1 MKITIC
7 GSIAFYE
14 QMVSIAKQLEE
25 IGHEVKM
32 PPTEVKGE
40 NGEMIPVAKYYELR
54 KNAESD
60 TGWIWDR
67 KEEAIRTHF
76 EKVEWSDAVLVLNH
90 DKKGIEGYVGANT
103 FLEIGLAFHLNK
115 KIFFLN
121 KIPEISC
128 KEELLGMKPIV
139 IDGDLSKLT

>member
-7 GSIAFYE
+7 GSIAFFDQMVEIGRQLE
-14 QMVSIAKQLEE
+14 QM
-25 IGHEVKM
+25 GHEVKM

-40 NGEMIPVAKYYELR
+40 NGEMISVAKYYELR
-54 KNAESD
+54 KNESSD
-60 TGWIWDR
+60 TSWIWDR
-67 KEEAIRTHF
+67 KEEAIRCHF

-90 DKKGIEGYVGANT
+90 DKKGIKGYVGANT
-103 FLEIGLAFHLNK
+103 FLEAGLAFHLNK

-121 KIPEISC
+121 KIPEIPC

-139 IDGDLSKLT
+139 INSNLDLIK